1 MSFQITEAFVQQFA
15 DNFRHVAQQMQ
26 SRLERCVSIEPNI
39 VGMSKSVNRLG
50 QRTAQRRTQRHADTP
65 INDQPHSTRF
75 VDLFDWDDGD
85 MIDDLDKVRML
96 VDPTSD
102 YVKAMVAAL
111 NRAKDDEIIAAFG
124 GGSRSTQGGTVIQ
137 LPATQKIA
145 VGGTG
150 LTKAKIIQARK
161 LFRKNEADN
170 HAGEE
175 LFITYTAQAAADILA
190 DTTLTS
196 ADYLAGRFLQ
206 EGDVEGKW
214 MGFTWVPSE
223 RTPYD
228 GATRRLYA
236 WTKSGMILGKG
247 KDITTKV
254 GEDPGKGFNTRV
266 YAKMAVGAVRV
277 EEEKVV
283 EISVTEAA

>member
-1 MSFQITEAFVQQFA
+1 MSQQITEAFVQQFA
-15 DNFRHVAQQMQ
+15 DNFRHLAQQMT
-26 SRLERCVSIEPNI
+26 SRFETRVSIEPNI

-85 MIDDLDKVRML
+85 MIDDQDKIRML

-111 NRAKDDEIIAAFG
+111 NRAKDDVIIASMG
-124 GGSRSTQGGTVIQ
+124 GNSRSTTGNVI
-137 LPATQKIA
+137 LPVAQKIV

-161 LFRKNEADN
+161 LFRRNEADN
-170 HAGEE
+170 HNGEE
-175 LFITYTAQAAADILA
+175 LFITYTAAAAADILA
-190 DTTLTS
+190 DATLTS
-196 ADYLAGRFLQ
+196 ADYMAGKFLQ

-214 MGFTWVPSE
+214 MGFTWIPSE

-228 GATRRLYA
+228 GAIRRLYA
-236 WTKSGMILGKG
+236 WAKSGVTLGKG
-247 KDITTKV
+247 ADITTKV
-254 GEDPGKGFNTRV
+254 GEDPGKGFNVRI
-266 YAKMAVGAVRV
+266 YAKQSIGAVRT

-283 EISVTEAA
+283 EIAVTEAA

>member
-1 MSFQITEAFVQQFA
+1 MSQQITEAFVQQFA
-15 DNFRHVAQQMQ
+15 DNFRHLAQQMQ
-26 SRLERCVSIEPNI
+26 SRFEPHVTIEPNI

-50 QRTAQRRTQRHADTP
+50 QRTANRRTQRHADTP

-85 MIDDLDKVRML
+85 MIDDQDKIRML
-96 VDPTSD
+96 VDPTSE
-102 YVKAMVAAL
+102 YVKAMIASL
-111 NRAKDDEIIAAFG
+111 NRAKDDVVIASMGGNSRATTGNII
-124 GGSRSTQGGTVIQ
+124 
-137 LPATQKIA
+137 LPSTQKIV

-161 LFRKNEADN
+161 MFRKNEADN
-170 HAGEE
+170 HNGEE
-175 LFITYTAQAAADILA
+175 LFITYSAQAAADILA
-190 DTTLTS
+190 DPTLTS
-196 ADYLAGRFLQ
+196 ADYMAGKFLQ

-214 MGFTWVPSE
+214 MGFNWIPSE

-236 WTKSGMILGKG
+236 WAKSGVTLGKG
-247 KDITTKV
+247 ADITTKV
-254 GEDPGKGFNTRV
+254 GEDPGKGFNVRI
-266 YAKMAVGAVRV
+266 YAKMSIGAVRV

-283 EISVTEAA
+283 EIAVTEAA

>member
-1 MSFQITEAFVQQFA
+1 MSQQITEAFVQQFA
-15 DNFRHVAQQMQ
+15 DNFRHLAQQMQ
-26 SRLERCVSIEPNI
+26 SRFEPHVTIEPNI

-50 QRTAQRRTQRHADTP
+50 QRTANRRTQRHADTP

-85 MIDDLDKVRML
+85 MIDDQDKIRML
-96 VDPTSD
+96 VDPTSE
-102 YVKAMVAAL
+102 YVKAMIASL
-111 NRAKDDEIIAAFG
+111 NRAKDDVVIASMGGNSRATTGNII
-124 GGSRSTQGGTVIQ
+124 
-137 LPATQKIA
+137 LPSTQKIV

-161 LFRKNEADN
+161 MFRKNEADN
-170 HAGEE
+170 HNGEE
-175 LFITYTAQAAADILA
+175 LFITYSAQAAADILA
-190 DTTLTS
+190 DPTLTS
-196 ADYLAGRFLQ
+196 ADYMAGKFLQ

-214 MGFTWVPSE
+214 MGFNWVPSE

-236 WTKSGMILGKG
+236 WAKSGVTLGKG
-247 KDITTKV
+247 ADITTKV
-254 GEDPGKGFNTRV
+254 GEDPGKGFNVRI
-266 YAKMAVGAVRV
+266 YAKMSIGAVRV

-283 EISVTEAA
+283 EISVAEAA

>member
-1 MSFQITEAFVQQFA
+1 MSSQITEAFVQQFA
-15 DNFRHVAQQMQ
+15 DNFRHLAQQMQ
-26 SRLERCVSIEPNI
+26 SRFEPHVTIEPNI
-39 VGMSKSVNRLG
+39 VGMSKSINRLG
-50 QRTAQRRTQRHADTP
+50 QRTAKRRTQRHGDTP

-85 MIDDLDKVRML
+85 MLDDQDKIRML
-96 VDPTSD
+96 VDPTSE
-102 YVKAMVAAL
+102 YVKAMVASL
-111 NRAKDDEIIAAFG
+111 NRAKDDVIISSLG
-124 GGSRSTQGGTVIQ
+124 GLSRSTTGNVI

-161 LFRKNEADN
+161 LFRRNEADN
-170 HAGEE
+170 HNGEE
-175 LFITYTAQAAADILA
+175 LFISYTAGAAADILA
-190 DTTLTS
+190 DATLTS
-196 ADYLAGRFLQ
+196 ADYLAGKFLQ

-214 MGFTWVPSE
+214 MGFTWIPSE

-228 GATRRLYA
+228 GATRQLYA
-236 WTKSGMILGKG
+236 WAKSGVTLGKG
-247 KDITTKV
+247 QDITTKV
-254 GEDPGKGFNTRV
+254 GEDPGKGFNVRI
-266 YAKMAVGAVRV
+266 YAKMSIGSVRV

>member
-1 MSFQITEAFVQQFA
+1 MSQQITEAFVQQFA
-15 DNFRHVAQQMQ
+15 DNFRHLAQQMQ
-26 SRLERCVSIEPNI
+26 SRFEPHVTIEPNI

-50 QRTAQRRTQRHADTP
+50 QRTANRRTQRHADTP

-85 MIDDLDKVRML
+85 MIDDQDKIRML
-96 VDPTSD
+96 VDPTSE
-102 YVKAMVAAL
+102 YVKAMIASL
-111 NRAKDDEIIAAFG
+111 NRAKDDVVIASMGGNSRATTGNII
-124 GGSRSTQGGTVIQ
+124 
-137 LPATQKIA
+137 LPSTQKIV

-161 LFRKNEADN
+161 MFRKNEADN
-170 HAGEE
+170 HNGEE
-175 LFITYTAQAAADILA
+175 LFITYSAQAAADILA
-190 DTTLTS
+190 DPSLTS
-196 ADYLAGRFLQ
+196 ADYMAGKFLQ

-214 MGFTWVPSE
+214 MGFNWIPSE

-236 WTKSGMILGKG
+236 WAKSGVTLGKG
-247 KDITTKV
+247 ADITTKV
-254 GEDPGKGFNTRV
+254 GEDPGKGFNVRI
-266 YAKMAVGAVRV
+266 YAKMSIGAVRV

-283 EISVTEAA
+283 EIAVTEAA

>member
-1 MSFQITEAFVQQFA
+1 MSQQITEAFVQQFA

-26 SRLERCVSIEPNI
+26 SRLEACVSLEPNI

-50 QRTAQRRTQRHADTP
+50 QRTAQRRTQRHSDTP

-85 MIDDLDKVRML
+85 MIDDQDKIRML

-111 NRAKDDEIIAAFG
+111 NRAKDDVIITAFG
-124 GGSRSTQGGTVIQ
+124 GGSRSTQQGSVIQ
-137 LPATQKIA
+137 LPASQKIA
-145 VGGTG
+145 VGGVG

-161 LFRKNEADN
+161 MFRKKEADN
-170 HAGEE
+170 HNGEE
-175 LFITYTAQAAADILA
+175 LYITYTAEAAADILA
-190 DTTLTS
+190 DPTLTS
-196 ADYLAGRFLQ
+196 ADYLAGKFLQ
-206 EGDVEGKW
+206 EGDVQGKW

-236 WTKSGMILGKG
+236 WTKSGVILGTG
-247 KDITTKV
+247 QDITTKV
-254 GEDPGKGFNTRV
+254 GEDPGKGFNVRV
-266 YAKMAVGAVRV
+266 YAKQSIGAVRV